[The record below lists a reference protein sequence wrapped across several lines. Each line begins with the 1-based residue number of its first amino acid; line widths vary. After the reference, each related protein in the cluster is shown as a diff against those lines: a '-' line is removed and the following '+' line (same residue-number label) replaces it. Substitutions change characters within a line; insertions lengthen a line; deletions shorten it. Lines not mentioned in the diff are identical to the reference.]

1 MKDSLVNS
9 MHLVCGVISLCDC
22 ILQVTMG
29 FCFHLVKNVL
39 KFSMVI
45 HTCNPNIFEGQ
56 EFKDSVGYM
65 RPWLK

>member
-1 MKDSLVNS
+1 MKDSFVNSVHLVN
-9 MHLVCGVISLCDC
+9 GVISLCDC

-29 FCFHLVKNVL
+29 FYFYLVKNDL

-45 HTCNPNIFEGQ
+45 HTCNPNIFKGQ
-56 EFKDSVGYM
+56 EFKDSMGYM